1 MRLNDYYKDRGM
13 KKFMGFYLSEH
24 TSTQQEETKQKN
36 ITYLPK
42 RQMSEEEIFN
52 MLGHAI
58 LKNFQVSIQLNERS
72 FDSNSFLENIT
83 GHINGYSEDLLFL
96 GDASLP
102 IESIRHVSIVNNKI
116 WYK

>member
-42 RQMSEEEIFN
+42 RQMSEEEVFN
-52 MLGHAI
+52 ILGHAI
-58 LKNFQVSIQLNERS
+58 LKNLCVSVQLNERHFDTQS
-72 FDSNSFLENIT
+72 FSEDIT
-83 GHINGYSEDLLFL
+83 GHIKGYSEQFLFL
-96 GDASLP
+96 DNHSIL
-102 IESIRHVSIVNNKI
+102 IESIRNISVLNNNI

>member
-42 RQMSEEEIFN
+42 RQMSEEEVFN
-52 MLGHAI
+52 ILGHAI
-58 LKNFQVSIQLNERS
+58 LKNLCVSVQLNERHFNTQS
-72 FDSNSFLENIT
+72 FSKDIT
-83 GHINGYSEDLLFL
+83 GNVRGYSEYLLFL
-96 GDASLP
+96 EGSSLP
-102 IESIRHVSIVNNKI
+102 IESIRHVSITNNNK
-116 WYK
+116 WFK